1 MTKALFLSFCLL
13 FAFNLKSQDA
23 YWIFSDRE
31 YDLPENKFAVGFSI
45 RSLKSKDPVPDFED
59 ERIHPKL
66 VEEILNRGVV
76 TPDPVIQIAL
86 RFQGW
91 QTTDLMA
98 GLEFYFNV
106 NKDRS
111 YFSESKELEVVYP
124 ARREL
129 QEAGLR
135 FNLQTLTKIGGLQF
149 KPTLCAGLSVRSE
162 GYNFYILGEP
172 EYDGLPAKI
181 SVDPQGGLLNLK
193 LFNQLFAGVG
203 FETLLLAIPGE
214 TFTQSLNLELMVQRN
229 LHVAVPHSISYEG
242 SLISDQYGRMEGG
255 GWWTFTIGL
264 GYTFF

>member
-1 MTKALFLSFCLL
+1 MTKPFFLSLCLL
-13 FAFNLKSQDA
+13 FAFNLKSQDS
-23 YWIFSDRE
+23 YWIFSGRDYE
-31 YDLPENKFAVGFSI
+31 LPESKLAIGLSF
-45 RSLKSKDPVPDFED
+45 RSLNSKDPVPDFEG
-59 ERIHPKL
+59 EHIHPKL

-76 TPDPVIQIAL
+76 APDPVIQIAL
-86 RFQGW
+86 RIQGW
-91 QTTDLMA
+91 QTTDVMA
-98 GLEFYFNV
+98 GVEFYFNV

-135 FNLQTLTKIGGLQF
+135 LNLQTLTKIGGIHF

-172 EYDGLPAKI
+172 EYEGLPAKI
-181 SVDPQGGLLNLK
+181 SVDPQGGLLNFK

-214 TFTQSLNLELMVQRN
+214 TFTHSLNLELMVQRN
-229 LHVAVPHSISYEG
+229 FHVAVPHSISYED
-242 SLISDQYGRMEGG
+242 SLISDQYGRIEGG

-264 GYTFF
+264 GYSFF